1 MKNTVCIV
9 GGDMRQIRLSE
20 LLKKEGYTVYS
31 LGLSDEDYDFD
42 VLRKASIVIF
52 PMPVSFDDVYINA
65 PFSKKQIA
73 KSKVLGMLPEDVF
86 VLGGR
91 ITADMEREL
100 TAKGFEFADYY
111 KREELIVKNAIPTA
125 EGTLEIALS
134 EMPTTIFGSKCLV
147 TGFGRVGKVMAKKLK
162 VLDADVTVSARKC
175 GDFAWIEE
183 AGLTPIHTEDLPL
196 FVEEFDLIINTVP
209 ALILTEEVLKRVKD
223 SALIIDLA
231 SKPGGVDFSAA
242 KRLNKNVIWALS
254 LPGKTAPLTA
264 GDIIKEAVV
273 NILSERRSETEWN

>member
-31 LGLSDEDYDFD
+31 LGLSEEDCDFD
-42 VLRKASIVIF
+42 VLRKAEIIIF

-65 PFSKKQIA
+65 PFAKRQIA
-73 KSKVLGMLPEDVF
+73 KSKILAMIPEGTF

-91 ITADMEREL
+91 ISEEMKREL
-100 TAKGFEFADYY
+100 TAKGLEFEDYY

-125 EGTLEIALS
+125 EGALEIAFS

-147 TGFGRVGKVMAKKLK
+147 MGYGRVGKVMAKKLK
-162 VLDADVTVSARKC
+162 ALEADVTVSARKYA
-175 GDFAWIEE
+175 DFAWIEE
-183 AGLTPIHTEDLPL
+183 AGMKPIHTEDLPI
-196 FVEEFDLIINTVP
+196 FVEKFDLIVNTVP
-209 ALILTEEVLKRVKD
+209 ALLLTEEILKRVKD
-223 SALIIDLA
+223 DALIIDLA

-254 LPGKTAPLTA
+254 LPGKTAPITA

-273 NILSERRSETEWN
+273 NILSERRQEGWT

>member
-31 LGLSDEDYDFD
+31 LGLSEEDNDFD
-42 VLRKASIVIF
+42 ILRKAEIVIF
-52 PMPVSFDDVYINA
+52 PMPVSYDDVYINA
-65 PFSKKQIA
+65 PFAKRQIA
-73 KSKVLGMLPEDVF
+73 KSKVLALIPEGTF

-91 ITADMEREL
+91 ISEEMEREL
-100 TAKGFEFADYY
+100 TARGLEFEDYY
-111 KREELIVKNAIPTA
+111 SREELIVKNAIPTA
-125 EGTLEIALS
+125 EGALEIAFS
-134 EMPTTIFGSKCLV
+134 EMPITIFGSKCLV

-162 VLDADVTVSARKC
+162 ALEADVTVSARKYA
-175 GDFAWIEE
+175 DFAWIEE
-183 AGLTPIHTEDLPL
+183 AGIKPIHTEDLPL
-196 FVEEFDLIINTVP
+196 FVEKYDLIVNTVP
-209 ALILTEEVLKRVKD
+209 AMLLTEEILKRVKEN
-223 SALIIDLA
+223 ALIIDLA

-254 LPGKTAPLTA
+254 LPGKTAPITA

-273 NILSERRSETEWN
+273 NILSERRQEGWT